1 MTHRRA
7 YLLQGVVFLV
17 VGGILLFG
25 PIATHVGEAI
35 VPLTVVFVVSAL
47 GFGLAWR
54 DLRRKRETPRRQSS
68 RWYRAGAVSGTA
80 GEKRS

>member
-7 YLLQGVVFLV
+7 YLLQGAVFLV
-17 VGGILLFG
+17 VEVILLFG
-25 PIATHVGEAI
+25 PIAKHVGEAI

-54 DLRRKRETPRRQSS
+54 DFRREQETPRRPSS
-68 RWYRAGAVSGTA
+68 RWYRAGAVSVTA
-80 GEKRS
+80 GEKRP